1 MEHMKKHTGK
11 STCPLCQQTF
21 TVFYNMRR
29 HMVKMHGLA
38 REDVNRI
45 TSQSV
50 SYDEVPLLGLQELV
64 SAPGSSATPEPST
77 PVTLP
82 SRQ

>member
-1 MEHMKKHTGK
+1 MA
-11 STCPLCQQTF
+11 
-21 TVFYNMRR
+21 YNMRR
-29 HMVKMHGLA
+29 HMVNMHGLA
-38 REDVNRI
+38 REEVDRI
-45 TSQSV
+45 TSRSV

-64 SAPGSSATPEPST
+64 SAPESSTTSEPST